1 MSDSLVPLR
10 ERYRQLA
17 EQVREIGFVAV
28 GSLVARRTVCPN
40 PGCHCHAEPPIL
52 HGPYFQ
58 LTRKVAAKT
67 VTRRLTPQ
75 QAALYKEWLANERRL
90 RQIVSEMERL
100 SAKAIDIILS
110 SQPDDSTEPTPQL

>member
-1 MSDSLVPLR
+1 MSDPLIPLR

-28 GSLVARRTVCPN
+28 GSLVSRRTVCAN
-40 PGCHCHAEPPIL
+40 PGCHCHADPPRL

-67 VTRRLTPQ
+67 VTRRLTLQ
-75 QAALYKEWLANERRL
+75 QADLYNEWLANERRL
-90 RQIVSEMERL
+90 RQIVSEMEHV
-100 SAKAIDIILS
+100 SAEAIEIILRS
-110 SQPDDSTEPTPQL
+110 HPDSPETTSEQ